1 MATLAQPRDKPWE
14 ANHNVSMMCPDCREQ
29 PANLVE
35 EFSSGDMVCGSCGLV
50 LGDRIVDT
58 RSEWRTFSN
67 DDQGNDDPSRVG
79 DGANPFLNG
88 SQLETSISYTPGGAG
103 RDLHRAQSK
112 ATAQKNNNKTLLAAY
127 KEIGAFCDSMGLLK
141 NVSDSAKQL
150 FKRVDD
156 NKSLKGK
163 PQEAIIAGCIF
174 IACRQEHV
182 PRTFRE
188 IFALTKV
195 PKKEIGRVFKQLE
208 KVFNEQ
214 QRAEEALAQEK
225 GDNPGLVSQAGYKT
239 TSSTKAHDLMIRYCN
254 NLSLSQACTTIAQE
268 LSTKAANLGTL
279 AGRSP
284 ISSAAACIY
293 LVSYLLRQPKTPR
306 DISAVAGVSDGLS
319 CLPPLC
325 KQYSVDIFA
334 RNKKGTIRNAYK
346 HLYNDRHQLIEESWI
361 ANGKGDMGLLPPS

>member
-1 MATLAQPRDKPWE
+1 MTAVAPPAAPPAAATARPWE
-14 ANHNVSMMCPDCREQ
+14 ANHNVQVMCPDCRET

-156 NKSLKGK
+156 GKSLKGK
-163 PQEAIIAGCIF
+163 PQEAIVAGCIF
-174 IACRQEHV
+174 IACRQERV

-208 KVFNEQ
+208 KIFHEQ
-214 QRAEEALAQEK
+214 QRSEEAELIAK
-225 GDNPGLVSQAGYKT
+225 GGDPSIVQSASNLNSSYKT

-254 NLSLSQACTTIAQE
+254 NLHLSQQCTSIAQQ
-268 LSTKAANLGTL
+268 LSNKAANLGTL

-293 LVSYLLRQPKTPR
+293 LVSHLLKQPKSAKE
-306 DISAVAGVSDGLS
+306 ISSVAGVSD
-319 CLPPLC
+319 
-325 KQYSVDIFA
+325 
-334 RNKKGTIRNAYK
+334 GTIRNAYK
-346 HLYNDRHQLIEESWI
+346 HLYNDREKLIDKAWYE
-361 ANGKGDMGLLPPS
+361 NGKGDLSALPQS

>member
-1 MATLAQPRDKPWE
+1 MATLVQPPSKPWE
-14 ANHNVSMMCPDCREQ
+14 ANHNVSIICPDCRET

-174 IACRQEHV
+174 IACRQERV

-214 QRAEEALAQEK
+214 QRTEEAEAVAN
-225 GDNPGLVSQAGYKT
+225 GVDPAHTNTASGYKT

-254 NLSLSQACTTIAQE
+254 NLHLTQQCTAIAQE
-268 LSTKAANLGTL
+268 LSAKAANLGTL

-293 LVSYLLRQPKTPR
+293 LVSYLMKQPKTAKE
-306 DISAVAGVSDGLS
+306 ISLVAGVSD
-319 CLPPLC
+319 
-325 KQYSVDIFA
+325 
-334 RNKKGTIRNAYK
+334 GTIRNAYK
-346 HLYNDRHQLIEESWI
+346 HLYTDRNKLIEAKWI
-361 ANGKGDMGLLPPS
+361 EGGKGDMSLLPAS